1 MANPY
6 LPAWEYVPDGEPRV
20 FGDRVYVYGSHDRVG
35 SIDFCDCKLKVWSAP
50 IDDLNEWTCHGDIFR
65 TRDGV
70 DAPSDVDWTDNLLFA
85 PDVVEREGKYY
96 LYAYIVGAKGCVAVA
111 DRPEGPFRLLSQYKY
126 NVENHYDDGTFID
139 PGTLVDD
146 DGRVYVYCGYQGSYM
161 CELKDNMYEMV
172 DGTYQP
178 DIIPVEEPHRFFEAC
193 SPRKV
198 GDTYYMIYSPQRG
211 SCLDYATSDKPTGP
225 FTYRGTIVDNS
236 IDYPGGN
243 NHGSICNINGQW
255 YIFYHR
261 MTNGTIMSRRGCV
274 ERIEILPDGTI
285 PQVEMTSLGFEQYLN
300 PYKATP
306 ADTACVLKGGC
317 FITEHDIFERV
328 ITGITDGAVMG
339 WKYFDFGED
348 FGSKTMQIR
357 LKVRGTGAGGK
368 LHILLDSEDGEEL
381 GTVDFGR
388 GDGVIGGRIKA
399 ATGRHAL
406 FFKAE
411 DCYDGWFAESMK
423 GRHLLELVEF
433 VVIK

>member
-6 LPAWEYVPDGEPRV
+6 LPLWEYIPDGEPRV
-20 FGDRVYVYGSHDRVG
+20 FGDRVYVYGSHDRVD
-35 SIDFCDCKLKVWSAP
+35 SVDFCDCKLKAWSAP
-50 IDDLNEWTCHGDIFR
+50 LDNLNEWTCHGDIFR

-111 DRPEGPFRLLSQYKY
+111 DRPEGPFKLLSQYKY
-126 NVENHYDDGTFID
+126 NVENHYDDGIFID

-161 CELKDNMYEMV
+161 CELKDNMFEMV

-178 DIIPVEEPHRFFEAC
+178 DIIPVSEPHKFFEAC

-225 FTYRGTIVDNS
+225 FTYRGTIVDNGV
-236 IDYPGGN
+236 DYPGGN

-285 PQVEMTSLGFEQYLN
+285 PQVEMTSLGFESYLN
-300 PYKATP
+300 PYKPTA
-306 ADTACVLKGGC
+306 AETACVLKGGC
-317 FITEHDIFERV
+317 FITELNIFERV
-328 ITGITDGAVMG
+328 VTNLTDGAVMG
-339 WKYFDFGED
+339 WKYYDFGED
-348 FGSKTMQIR
+348 DSSKTMQIR
-357 LKVRGTGAGGK
+357 LKVRGMGSKGR
-368 LHILLDSEDGEEL
+368 LHILIDSEDGAEI
-381 GTVDFGR
+381 GVVDFGEN
-388 GDGVIGGRIKA
+388 DGVIGGRVKA
-399 ATGRHAL
+399 VTGRHAL
-406 FFKAE
+406 YIRVE
-411 DCYDGWFAESMK
+411 TGYTGWFADEMK
-423 GRHLLELVEF
+423 GRQLLQLSELVF
-433 VVIK
+433 IK